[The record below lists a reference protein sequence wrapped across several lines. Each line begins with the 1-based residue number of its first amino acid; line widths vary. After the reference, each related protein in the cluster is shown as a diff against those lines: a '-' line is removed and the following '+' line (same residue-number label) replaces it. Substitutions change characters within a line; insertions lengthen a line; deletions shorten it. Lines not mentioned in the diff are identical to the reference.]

1 MDGKIAV
8 IEGVGHLTGAP
19 LRACDL
25 RAGAAMVIAGLAAS
39 GTTEI
44 SCIHFI
50 ERGYENLVGKLR
62 GVGADI
68 QIVNQSDDEAAQD
81 VG

>member
-1 MDGKIAV
+1 M
-8 IEGVGHLTGAP
+8 
-19 LRACDL
+19 AC
-25 RAGAAMVIAGLAAS
+25 S

>member
-1 MDGKIAV
+1 
-8 IEGVGHLTGAP
+8 
-19 LRACDL
+19 
-25 RAGAAMVIAGLAAS
+25 MVIAGLAAS

>member
-1 MDGKIAV
+1 MTFEPALLWSSLV
-8 IEGVGHLTGAP
+8 SP
-19 LRACDL
+19 PR
-25 RAGAAMVIAGLAAS
+25 